1 MEDIAD
7 YFYDQ
12 KVCSSVSVV
21 ENHRDIIV
29 LRALSII

>member
-12 KVCSSVSVV
+12 KVCTVQGSSIAKKYMDTYVS
-21 ENHRDIIV
+21 
-29 LRALSII
+29 LTSC